1 VDLGVSAEYGK
12 GATPNM
18 PLTDAAIRNLKP
30 RDKPY
35 KVSDF
40 EGLFLLVKPSGSRL
54 WHQKYRIDGKEKLL
68 AIGSYPEVSL
78 AQARMARE
86 AARALLAA
94 GKDPSEVKQ
103 ERKREEKE
111 RRGLTFES
119 QARAYFDKTKKEGRA
134 DTTLSKTQ
142 WLLDMAIVEFGSKPM
157 SEITSPLVLRCLRK
171 VEAKGNYETAK
182 RLRSKIS
189 AVFRYAVSNGTATT
203 DPTYALRDAL
213 IRPTAKPRA
222 AIVDRRA
229 LGDLMRAIDN
239 FHGQAVTR
247 IALQLLA
254 LLVPRPGELRK
265 AKWAEFDFEAAV
277 WSIPAERMKKRRAHR
292 VPLAKQALR
301 YLDELKS
308 LTGTSEFVLPSL
320 VSPKRIMSENTLN
333 TALRRM
339 GFGADEMTSHGFR
352 ATFSTLA
359 NESGL
364 WNPDAIERALAHVEV
379 NDVRR
384 AYARGEHWDERVRLA
399 DWWAGALEEVRTDF
413 VAR

>member
-1 VDLGVSAEYGK
+1 
-12 GATPNM
+12 M

-68 AIGSYPEVSL
+68 ALGSYPEVTL
-78 AQARMARE
+78 AQARLAKD
-86 AARALLAA
+86 AARALLAV

-119 QARAYFDKTKKEGRA
+119 QARAYSDKTKKEGRA
-134 DTTLSKTQ
+134 ETTLSKTE
-142 WLLDMAIVEFGSKPM
+142 WLLDMANAEFGSKPM
-157 SEITSPLVLRCLRK
+157 SEITSPMVLRCLRK

-189 AVFRYAVSNGTATT
+189 AVFRYAVANGTATT

-222 AIVDRRA
+222 AIVDRKA
-229 LGDLMRAIDN
+229 LSDLMRAIDK

-265 AKWAEFDFEAAV
+265 AKWAEFDLEAAV
-277 WSIPAERMKKRRAHR
+277 WSIPAERMKMRRAHR

-320 VSPKRIMSENTLN
+320 VSSKRIMSENTLN

-364 WNPDAIERALAHVEV
+364 WNPDAIERALAHVEA

-384 AYARGEHWDERVRLA
+384 AYARGEHWNERVRLA
-399 DWWAGALEEVRTDF
+399 DWWAGTLEDVRSDF

>member
-1 VDLGVSAEYGK
+1 
-12 GATPNM
+12 M
-18 PLTDAAIRNLKP
+18 PLTDTTIRNLKP

-40 EGLFLLVKPSGSRL
+40 EGLFLLVKPTGSRL

-78 AQARMARE
+78 AQARLARD
-86 AARALLAA
+86 AARALLAS

-119 QARAYFDKTKKEGRA
+119 QAKAYIDKTAKEGRA
-134 DTTLSKTQ
+134 DTTLSKTE
-142 WLLDMAIVEFGSKPM
+142 WLLGKAIADFGTKPM
-157 SEITSPLVLRCLRK
+157 SEITSPMVLRCLRK
-171 VEAKGNYETAK
+171 TEAKGNYETAK
-182 RLRSKIS
+182 RLRAKVS
-189 AVFRYAVSNGTATT
+189 AVFRYAVANGTATT
-203 DPTYALRDAL
+203 DPTYALKDAL

-222 AIVDRRA
+222 AIIDVNA
-229 LGDLMRAIDN
+229 LGDLMRAIDG

-265 AKWAEFDFEAAV
+265 ARWSEFDFEGAI
-277 WSIPAERMKKRRAHR
+277 WSIPAERMKMRRAHR
-292 VPLAKQALR
+292 VPLPKQALR
-301 YLDELKS
+301 FLHELKA
-308 LTGTSEFVLPSL
+308 LTGSTEFVLPSL
-320 VSPKRIMSENTLN
+320 VSSTRIMSENTLN

-364 WNPDAIERALAHVEV
+364 WNPDAIERALAHVES

-384 AYARGEHWDERVRLA
+384 AYARGEHWEERIKLA
-399 DWWAGALEEVRTDF
+399 DWWASFLDQVRTD
-413 VAR
+413 

>member
-1 VDLGVSAEYGK
+1 
-12 GATPNM
+12 M
-18 PLTDAAIRNLKP
+18 PLTDATIRSLKP

-40 EGLFLLVKPSGSRL
+40 EGLFLLVKPTGSRL

-78 AQARMARE
+78 AQARLARD

-94 GKDPSEVKQ
+94 GKDPSEAKQ

-119 QARAYFDKTKKEGRA
+119 QAKAYFDKTKKEGRA
-134 DTTLSKTQ
+134 EATLSKTE
-142 WLLDMAIVEFGSKPM
+142 WLLDMAIAEFGSKPM
-157 SEITSPLVLRCLRK
+157 SEITSPMVLRCLRK
-171 VEAKGNYETAK
+171 IEAKGNYETAK
-182 RLRSKIS
+182 RLRAKIS
-189 AVFRYAVSNGTATT
+189 AVFRYAVANGTATT
-203 DPTYALRDAL
+203 DPTYALKDAL

-222 AIVDRRA
+222 AITDPKE
-229 LGDLMRAIDN
+229 LGGLMRAIET
-239 FHGQAVTR
+239 FHGQTVTR
-247 IALQLLA
+247 LALQLLA

-265 AKWAEFDFEAAV
+265 AKWAEFDLEAAV
-277 WSIPAERMKKRRAHR
+277 WSIPAERMKMRRPHR
-292 VPLAKQALR
+292 VPLPKQSIA
-301 YLDELKS
+301 YLTELKA
-308 LTGTSEFVLPSL
+308 LTGSGDFVLPSL
-320 VSPKRIMSENTLN
+320 VSSTRIMSENTLN

-364 WNPDAIERALAHVEV
+364 WNPDAIERALAHVEG

-399 DWWAGALEEVRTDF
+399 DWWAGFLEQVRTDF
-413 VAR
+413 DRR

>member
-1 VDLGVSAEYGK
+1 
-12 GATPNM
+12 M
-18 PLTDAAIRNLKP
+18 PLTDATIRNLKP

-40 EGLFLLVKPSGSRL
+40 EGLFLLVKPTGSRL

-68 AIGSYPEVSL
+68 AIGPYPEVSL
-78 AQARMARE
+78 AQARQARD

-94 GKDPSEVKQ
+94 GKDPSEAKQ
-103 ERKREEKE
+103 DRKREEKE

-119 QARAYFDKTKKEGRA
+119 QAKAYFDKTKREGRA
-134 DTTLSKTQ
+134 ETTLSKTE
-142 WLLDMAIVEFGSKPM
+142 WLLDMAIAEFGSKPM
-157 SEITSPLVLRCLRK
+157 SEITSPMVLRCLRK
-171 VEAKGNYETAK
+171 IEAKGNYESAK
-182 RLRSKIS
+182 RLRAKIS
-189 AVFRYAVSNGTATT
+189 AVFRYAVANGAATT
-203 DPTYALRDAL
+203 DPTYALKDAL

-222 AIVDRRA
+222 AIIDSKE
-229 LGDLMRAIDN
+229 LGGLMRAIDT
-239 FHGQAVTR
+239 FHGQTVTR

-265 AKWAEFDFEAAV
+265 AKWVEFDLEAAV
-277 WSIPAERMKKRRAHR
+277 WSIPAERMKMRRPHR
-292 VPLAKQALR
+292 VPLPKQSIA
-301 YLDELKS
+301 YLKELKA
-308 LTGTSEFVLPSL
+308 LTGSGDFVLPSL
-320 VSPKRIMSENTLN
+320 VSSTRIMSENTLN

-364 WNPDAIERALAHVEV
+364 WNPDAIERALAHVEG

-399 DWWAGALEEVRTDF
+399 DWWAGFLEQVRTDF
-413 VAR
+413 DRR